1 MSFQYRGLKAKLERH
16 MVTPEEIDE
25 AVAAVEPRFL
35 EVLEKAYGILIPTLM
50 KLENKQLEDVKTYGE
65 QYLKYFP
72 EGPNAVNIRRIM
84 DDAAKESALK

>member
-1 MSFQYRGLKAKLERH
+1 
-16 MVTPEEIDE
+16 
-25 AVAAVEPRFL
+25 
-35 EVLEKAYGILIPTLM
+35 M

-84 DDAAKESALK
+84 DDAAKESALKK